1 MFVGSFSSEPNV
13 LTLIVIYRNVNS
25 TRSLSKKQ
33 AIINYLKPSIFMNLV
48 GGTPEE
54 QLLGMCETV
63 WEPGMGPDELF
74 ECISQVHLFKIPTGY
89 PYSRTR
95 VVKH

>member
-1 MFVGSFSSEPNV
+1 MYYKN
-13 LTLIVIYRNVNS
+13 LLLILIKN
-25 TRSLSKKQ
+25 
-33 AIINYLKPSIFMNLV
+33 PSIFLNLV

-74 ECISQVHLFKIPTGY
+74 ECISQVHISK
-89 PYSRTR
+89 YSMEYTT
-95 VVKH
+95 